1 VSDALD
7 RIAKCFEE
15 MNAVLER
22 INFLDERR
30 LPNILGDKTCIMRVF
45 TSLLSIFGISTG
57 YLQTS
62 RTMTWLSKL
71 VPGEDDKL
79 KDAYDGMTQT
89 IQRLDPATAMA
100 TLRKVG
106 DIEVRLVGV

>member
-1 VSDALD
+1 
-7 RIAKCFEE
+7 
-15 MNAVLER
+15 
-22 INFLDERR
+22 
-30 LPNILGDKTCIMRVF
+30 
-45 TSLLSIFGISTG
+45 
-57 YLQTS
+57 
-62 RTMTWLSKL
+62 MTWLSKL